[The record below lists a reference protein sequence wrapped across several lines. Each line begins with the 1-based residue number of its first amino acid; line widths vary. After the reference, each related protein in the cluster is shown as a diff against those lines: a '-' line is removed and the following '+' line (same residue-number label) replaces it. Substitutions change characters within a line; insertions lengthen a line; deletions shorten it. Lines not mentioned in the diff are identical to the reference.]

1 MIRIRKSGV
10 GNSRLAQTMR
20 IDQAIELDK
29 QNTLQKIQQIFT
41 SLGLDKPEILDVPV
55 ESAGILCAPVLLLLK
70 AAYDPEKLEVYGLA
84 MEKIMNEVHPSVGMK
99 FQGNE
104 LFIVLME
111 RKEADS
117 ASEILGQITR
127 LN

>member
-10 GNSRLAQTMR
+10 GNSRLTQTTR
-20 IDQAIELDK
+20 INQTIELDK
-29 QNTLQKIQQIFT
+29 QNTLQKIQRIFID
-41 SLGLDKPEILDVPV
+41 LGLQAPEILDISV
-55 ESAGILCAPVLLLLK
+55 ESAGILYAPVLLLLK
-70 AAYDPEKLEVYGLA
+70 ASYDPKKLEVYGLA
-84 MEKIMNEVHPSVGMK
+84 MEKIMNEVYPSVGMK

-111 RKEADS
+111 RKEANS
-117 ASEILGQITR
+117 ASEILGQITQ